1 MLLFDITIRKVD
13 TMSSK
18 ARGKFMRVSVD
29 LLDMIDFKMQYE
41 TQLALTLLYKGQAL
55 YESWDDTYIETTP
68 SLLIKTFQSNLAR
81 GQEKNV
87 IRALT
92 DMRDRGLIIFEGDIE
107 KFKDEVTVDIRPLI
121 DLANTKGNYVELR
134 ADDFYRIM
142 QCDNNIKINGEVT
155 KAKNGYESLLLQT
168 FLVIKARWNF
178 KTIDMLAQVDDFSYA
193 INSDEEV
200 QQAKGVFCSDTLD
213 FIRTHKHYSLEEVDA
228 WCDDRYLSGYLEKL
242 EEIGCI
248 KTYSRKMKVQE
259 GMWKNRKFYYVPTMK
274 FECIDA
280 MVRQYARRNNF
291 AIKEQQESNEQP
303 IQPKQS
309 SFVQQHRNTARGR
322 KYDTRNW

>member
-1 MLLFDITIRKVD
+1 MLFDITIRKVD

-92 DMRDRGLIIFEGDIE
+92 DMRDRGLIIFEDDIE
-107 KFKDEVTVDIRPLI
+107 KFKDEVTIDIRPLI
-121 DLANTKGNYVELR
+121 ELANTKGNYVELR

-178 KTIDMLAQVDDFSYA
+178 KTIDMLEQVDDFSYA

-200 QQAKGVFCSDTLD
+200 QQA
-213 FIRTHKHYSLEEVDA
+213 
-228 WCDDRYLSGYLEKL
+228 
-242 EEIGCI
+242 
-248 KTYSRKMKVQE
+248 
-259 GMWKNRKFYYVPTMK
+259 
-274 FECIDA
+274 
-280 MVRQYARRNNF
+280 
-291 AIKEQQESNEQP
+291 
-303 IQPKQS
+303 
-309 SFVQQHRNTARGR
+309 
-322 KYDTRNW
+322 